1 MNSKILTYE
10 EASAVFERER
20 IAGRR
25 VVQCH
30 GTFDLIHPG
39 HIVHLE
45 EARALGDLLV
55 VTVFSF
61 LLPQRWRQSGW
72 LNPIFTAK
80 VANTRMLQTMSLATY
95 MMT

>member
-1 MNSKILTYE
+1 MNSQKILAYD
-10 EASAVFERER
+10 EAAVIFDQERL
-20 IAGRR
+20 AGRR

-55 VTVFSF
+55 VT
-61 LLPQRWRQSGW
+61 G
-72 LNPIFTAK
+72 ID
-80 VANTRMLQTMSLATY
+80 LAEAADG
-95 MMT
+95 